1 MQFRLL
7 GNSGLRVSAVGLGC
21 MGITHASGAPMD
33 KNAGAKV
40 IREAYLM
47 AGGGVALI
55 GMMLM
60 PLLADLLTTT

>member
-40 IREAYLM
+40 IREAYLKWHRKR
-47 AGGGVALI
+47 
-55 GMMLM
+55 
-60 PLLADLLTTT
+60 